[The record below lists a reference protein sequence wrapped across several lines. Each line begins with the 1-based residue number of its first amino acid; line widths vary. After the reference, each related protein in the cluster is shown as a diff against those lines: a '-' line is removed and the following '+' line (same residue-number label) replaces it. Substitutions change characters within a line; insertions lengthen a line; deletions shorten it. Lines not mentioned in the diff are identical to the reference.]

1 MKKKE
6 KDFEF
11 NSLLKYWLE
20 CGILQIDDV
29 MGSDKETIMKTV
41 LEGIHPYKIYRGTD
55 GRWVTYVSDPTK
67 PAGRRDVKRKSL
79 SDMYK
84 FLVKFYGIE
93 NAENKGKELTFEAL
107 YMEWIE
113 YKKQFISA
121 SNSKKSISP
130 STVRRY
136 ERDFENFIEGTRFAK
151 TAISDI
157 STIELERFI
166 LNTIQ
171 KHEMS
176 DRCAGNLFGYINQAF
191 TYAKRSRYIRE
202 NPMELIDRNL
212 MLSKCSVKP
221 VKADADR
228 ILTTKELVAL
238 KDAIHLHESKK
249 PEYMP
254 DYAIEM
260 AMLTG
265 MRVGE
270 LAALKWNCVDDD
282 YIHID
287 YSEHRLDYKDKPS
300 ELIVGEPKNRKHRK
314 IPLTNDMHL
323 LFGRIKSLSFT
334 EKAEFVF
341 SDKYGERH
349 TAQEIGLAAIR
360 RCREAGIEKGTIHR
374 IRRTVSSILNQK
386 LPQKVVA
393 EMLGH
398 TETVNEMYYNYSIAE
413 ISEKTNAL
421 SQLSDIINVN
431 ETKNG
436 EN

>member
-1 MKKKE
+1 
-6 KDFEF
+6 
-11 NSLLKYWLE
+11 
-20 CGILQIDDV
+20 
-29 MGSDKETIMKTV
+29 
-41 LEGIHPYKIYRGTD
+41 
-55 GRWVTYVSDPTK
+55 
-67 PAGRRDVKRKSL
+67 
-79 SDMYK
+79 
-84 FLVKFYGIE
+84 
-93 NAENKGKELTFEAL
+93 
-107 YMEWIE
+107 
-113 YKKQFISA
+113 
-121 SNSKKSISP
+121 
-130 STVRRY
+130 
-136 ERDFENFIEGTRFAK
+136 
-151 TAISDI
+151 
-157 STIELERFI
+157 
-166 LNTIQ
+166 
-171 KHEMS
+171 
-176 DRCAGNLFGYINQAF
+176 
-191 TYAKRSRYIRE
+191 
-202 NPMELIDRNL
+202 
-212 MLSKCSVKP
+212 
-221 VKADADR
+221 
-228 ILTTKELVAL
+228 
-238 KDAIHLHESKK
+238 
-249 PEYMP
+249 MP

-314 IPLTNDMHL
+314 IPLTNDMYL